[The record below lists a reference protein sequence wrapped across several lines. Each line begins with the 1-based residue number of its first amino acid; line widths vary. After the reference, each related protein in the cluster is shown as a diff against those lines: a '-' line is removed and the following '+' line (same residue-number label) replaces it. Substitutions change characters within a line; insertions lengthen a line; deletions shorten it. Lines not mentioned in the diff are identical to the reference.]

1 MFYFSSDGNFV
12 LIAEWTRLGS
22 FGKSRKEYLCE
33 TFWILGQSLGN
44 AIKSVFFL
52 FLALGAILFGEVYQ
66 FMQFWWI
73 AFNEHSCYIILKF
86 VQWFRRR
93 CLLTLCLLVTSAD
106 YLCDPFGPR
115 SGQTKRQ
122 V

>member
-1 MFYFSSDGNFV
+1 MV
-12 LIAEWTRLGS
+12 RVE
-22 FGKSRKEYLCE
+22 KEYLCE
-33 TFWILGQSLGN
+33 TFWILGQSLGD

-52 FLALGAILFGEVYQ
+52 FLALGAILIGKMDQ

-73 AFNEHSCYIILKF
+73 AFNEHSCDIILKF

-106 YLCDPFGPR
+106 IFATHLDPDQAKQSVRSDLDLNYL
-115 SGQTKRQ
+115 TL
-122 V
+122 

>member
-44 AIKSVFFL
+44 AIKSRFFSIL
-52 FLALGAILFGEVYQ
+52 SSGCNFVWRSGSVYAILVDS
-66 FMQFWWI
+66 I
-73 AFNEHSCYIILKF
+73 
-86 VQWFRRR
+86 
-93 CLLTLCLLVTSAD
+93 
-106 YLCDPFGPR
+106 
-115 SGQTKRQ
+115 
-122 V
+122 